1 MSISIMLLLTVIL
14 LVMGLP
20 LYVVFLFPSIV
31 VLILFLHIPLEAAIQ
46 SSYNCLDNF
55 PLLAVPFFILSG
67 SVMGGGGLSR
77 RLVDWI
83 MSIIGR
89 MRGGLGITT
98 VATCT
103 FFGAITGSSP
113 ATVASLGPLLVPHLL
128 DNGYSKKMSLGLITS
143 CGALAIIIPP
153 SIAMVLF
160 GAVGNVSIGGL
171 FLGGILPGV
180 TIALVISCFVFYRAH
195 VEKIGKLGDKL
206 SLSNILQRTKGAI
219 WAIGMPIIILGGI
232 YSGIFTPTEAAGV
245 SAVYAI
251 IVAIFIYKELT
262 LKAFIS
268 RIIDSA
274 LLTGQ
279 ILIILTSAGVY
290 AWVLT
295 VSQVPQ
301 QLVTIVQ
308 TLDLSLF
315 MVLIL
320 FNIILLIAG
329 MFIDPPS
336 AIVIFTPLFMPLT
349 KAMGMDPLHLG
360 IVMTVNLAIGMFS
373 PPFGLNLFVSQ
384 AVFKVE
390 MPVLVQ
396 SILPYGILYLF
407 CLAIITYVPSLS
419 LWLPRLLGF

>member
-1 MSISIMLLLTVIL
+1 
-14 LVMGLP
+14 
-20 LYVVFLFPSIV
+20 
-31 VLILFLHIPLEAAIQ
+31 
-46 SSYNCLDNF
+46 
-55 PLLAVPFFILSG
+55 
-67 SVMGGGGLSR
+67 
-77 RLVDWI
+77 
-83 MSIIGR
+83 
-89 MRGGLGITT
+89 
-98 VATCT
+98 
-103 FFGAITGSSP
+103 
-113 ATVASLGPLLVPHLL
+113 
-128 DNGYSKKMSLGLITS
+128 
-143 CGALAIIIPP
+143 
-153 SIAMVLF
+153 
-160 GAVGNVSIGGL
+160 
-171 FLGGILPGV
+171 
-180 TIALVISCFVFYRAH
+180 
-195 VEKIGKLGDKL
+195 
-206 SLSNILQRTKGAI
+206 
-219 WAIGMPIIILGGI
+219 MPIIILGGI

-262 LKAFIS
+262 LRALIE

-274 LLTGQ
+274 KLTGQ

-301 QLVTIVQ
+301 QLVTIVEK
-308 TLDLSLF
+308 LDLSLF

-349 KAMGMDPLHLG
+349 KVMGMDPLHLG

-390 MPVLVQ
+390 MPVLVR
-396 SILPYGILYLF
+396 SIIPYGILYLF
-407 CLAIITYVPSLS
+407 CLAVITYVPFLS
-419 LWLPRLLGF
+419 LWLPRLSGF